1 MAQIPYAGRVPPEYD
16 TSVYRDIPVGPRLL
30 YSFDRQFGVP
40 VDGTDPLLRNLSPFT
55 LRLLPPKGLSTST
68 GSFNEVAG
76 VYVNSINGV
85 SASYAQPTNTLARQ
99 FQDARTRQRLSST
112 QTAVNLSSTNPAA
125 PTVFSNRPTNNR
137 QPLADA
143 YTALDLKNQLDALAQ
158 VPPLT
163 LLVNPT
169 SMAVAYTKVQS
180 FTQRSRNG
188 LIFQRWGEGQPTI
201 TFNGTTSGF
210 VAGSDNSLS
219 VSQGKTAVPSG
230 YQYAS
235 KRNSA
240 AWQNFLALFHF
251 YRNNGYI
258 YDTFRGSEAHLA
270 IGAVA
275 IDYDQFTYLGHI
287 DSFDYTYNETMPNR
301 VEWNMSFVCSRII
314 SATTGSTPFN
324 QTRTNSPAVLGPI
337 QSPTPSPTNP
347 SRSVPL
353 ASVGG
358 ASTVEVGF
366 GPSGVSVSV
375 PPAAQDA
382 FAQIP
387 FNLLNPTG

>member
-1 MAQIPYAGRVPPEYD
+1 MAQIPQAGRVLPEYD
-16 TSVYRDIPVGPRLL
+16 TSVYRNVPVGPRLL

-40 VDGTDPLLRNLSPFT
+40 VDGTNPMLRNLSPFS
-55 LRLLPPKGLSTST
+55 LRLLPPKGLTTIT
-68 GSFNEVAG
+68 GSFNEAAG

-85 SASYAQPTNTLARQ
+85 AASYAQPTNTLARQ
-99 FQDARTRQRLSST
+99 FQDARTRQRLAST
-112 QTAVNLSSTNPAA
+112 TTAVNISSTSPPA

-158 VPPLT
+158 IPPLT

-169 SMAVAYTKVQS
+169 SMSVAYTNVQS

-201 TFNGTTSGF
+201 AFSGSTSGF
-210 VAGSDNSLS
+210 IAGSDSSLS
-219 VSQGKTAVPSG
+219 ASQTTTAVPTG
-230 YQYAS
+230 YQYAA

-270 IGAVA
+270 IGVVA

-287 DSFDYTYNETMPNR
+287 DSFDYTYSDDSPHR
-301 VEWNMSFVCSRII
+301 VEWTMSFVCSRII
-314 SATTGSTPFN
+314 SAKTGSTPFS
-324 QTRTNSPAVLGPI
+324 QSRTDTPAVLGPI
-337 QSPTPSPTNP
+337 LSPTPSPSYP

-353 ASVGG
+353 
-358 ASTVEVGF
+358 STSGETTIEVGI
-366 GPSGVSVSV
+366 GPGGVSVAV

-387 FNLLNPTG
+387 FNLLNPIG

>member
-40 VDGTDPLLRNLSPFT
+40 VDGTNPMLRNLSPFT
-55 LRLLPPKGLSTST
+55 LRLLPPKGLSTIT
-68 GSFNEVAG
+68 GSFNEVANI
-76 VYVNSINGV
+76 YVNSINGV

-99 FQDARTRQRLSST
+99 FQDARTKQRASST
-112 QTAVNLSSTNPAA
+112 SMVANIPPNSPA
-125 PTVFSNRPTNNR
+125 PTVFSGRPTNTQ

-143 YTALDLKNQLDALAQ
+143 YTALDLKNQLDALAAI
-158 VPPLT
+158 PPLT

-169 SMAVAYTKVQS
+169 SMSVNYTNVQS
-180 FTQRSRNG
+180 FTQRSREG
-188 LIFQRWGEGQPTI
+188 LIFERWGEGQPTI
-201 TFNGTTSGF
+201 TFSGTTTGF

-219 VSQGKTAVPSG
+219 VSQGKTSVPSG

-270 IGAVA
+270 IGTVA

-287 DSFDYTYNETMPNR
+287 DSFDYSYNEEMPHR
-301 VEWNMSFVCSRII
+301 VEWNMSFVCARII

-324 QTRTNSPAVLGPI
+324 QSQTNSPATLGPI

-353 ASVGG
+353 STGG
-358 ASTVEVGF
+358 ATTIGVGF
-366 GPSGVSVSV
+366 GPSGVSVAV
-375 PPAAQDA
+375 PPAASDA

-387 FNLLNPTG
+387 FNLLNPTGG